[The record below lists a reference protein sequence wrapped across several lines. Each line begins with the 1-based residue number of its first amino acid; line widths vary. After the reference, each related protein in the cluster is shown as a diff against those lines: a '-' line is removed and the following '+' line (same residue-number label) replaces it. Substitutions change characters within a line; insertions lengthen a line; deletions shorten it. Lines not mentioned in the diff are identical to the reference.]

1 MQEFSSMRPRFWLLV
16 LFLAFGLSVH
26 ASDDSEP
33 KPQGSGSSVGY
44 VVCSDRS
51 EQFASMLLNVCQKL
65 PAGRIGCGQ
74 TVSVLQRRGD
84 WLEITLAD
92 RRSRYLSASVVS
104 RSADKFV
111 PFDTD
116 SGITDK
122 GAVDCPVPP
131 VPPPPR
137 ELGPRAIYAPQPEY
151 SETARKKKISG
162 TVVLSLVV
170 GLDGLPHDIRVEKK
184 LGFGLDEKALGAV
197 QQWEFQPA
205 TKDGQP
211 FEKQIHVT
219 TTFRLF

>member
-1 MQEFSSMRPRFWLLV
+1 
-16 LFLAFGLSVH
+16 
-26 ASDDSEP
+26 
-33 KPQGSGSSVGY
+33 
-44 VVCSDRS
+44 
-51 EQFASMLLNVCQKL
+51 MLLNVCQKL